1 MKKILYAIIIAVLSI
16 LFVISCSQS
25 PTNPSGGGTIP
36 KPTPNEFVEKL
47 KTIGIVKA
55 GSQEWNF
62 ASISQSQNTL
72 TLQPTFNSKAG
83 TLEGLKKYLD
93 IKIKEVFSDFKYDVN
108 IDSKNSNASDGNGD
122 INKANSE
129 PLELTITFNDKN
141 TGNPVTDA
149 DFREGFILKIV
160 ANSKWEATPKITA
173 DEVKESLNK
182 LGSIAITANSG
193 NTLTADFRSLTVSEN
208 QSQYASQ
215 LTIDNKTDTIDLINF
230 KETIEKEI
238 SKSVTSVLKIASISI
253 DESTENSFIFNLE
266 EVSANKILVGNLKLT
281 VKFTGNAGFTE
292 RELNVNITGEANIT
306 TDNIGNDKSANF
318 TLTTDADNLSF
329 EITSIT
335 PKDSSIQINK
345 NDITVSYRE
354 ENKLGL
360 IVLAGKKVSEIHNA
374 LQSSASFEITLT
386 AKSAGYKDKAN
397 LKLILNIQK
406 GNSYITLEDFNNCL
420 NNINVNG
427 FDKSVSSA
435 SLTLTASADVKA
447 DDALNNIKEA
457 LKALP
462 KGNITASSIDYLK
475 WTEYPTSDKSGVIM
489 VYVNFAKGYPVSDEL
504 KGYLSQD
511 TSYKFKITVKP
522 KSKWIANIS
531 IDGDGAN
538 SDFPLDV
545 DLGNGSTTP
554 AEIPY
559 KIQLPNGASINS
571 ITISKLNQA
580 EGIVDEWNILNKNL
594 NIFEDNLN
602 SPSLKLIDSEIAHIL
617 QDIDI
622 PKDSSQVYKVILSVE
637 YNNNGTVI
645 SESIDLYVRLHK
657 GYMVVTKDALI
668 KVLVQG
674 LSGGKQFVS
683 STTPVNINI
692 NDNAVLNIAGGTFEL
707 PNSFKV
713 FENATGAGSISY
725 INKNIN
731 AATMGDELAKAG
743 IIFNSSSLNFTKKQG
758 DGKTATVNISI
769 SKRDGYIFDQY
780 SLSGFN
786 PSKGINIELYTP
798 NQTWLD

>member
-1 MKKILYAIIIAVLSI
+1 M
-16 LFVISCSQS
+16 
-25 PTNPSGGGTIP
+25 
-36 KPTPNEFVEKL
+36 
-47 KTIGIVKA
+47 
-55 GSQEWNF
+55 
-62 ASISQSQNTL
+62 
-72 TLQPTFNSKAG
+72 
-83 TLEGLKKYLD
+83 KKYLD

-108 IDSKNSNASDGNGD
+108 IDSKNSKASDGNGD

-149 DFREGFILKIV
+149 DFREGFILKIA

-193 NTLTADFRSLTVSEN
+193 NTLTADFGSLTVSEN

-215 LTIDNKTDTIDLINF
+215 LTIDNKTDTIDFITF
-230 KETIEKEI
+230 KEIIEKEI
-238 SKSVTSVLKIASISI
+238 SKSVTGVLKIASISI
-253 DESTENSFIFNLE
+253 DESTENSFVFHLE

-406 GNSYITLEDFNNCL
+406 GNSYITLEDFNNWL

-511 TSYKFKITVKP
+511 TSYKFKITVKS
-522 KSKWIANIS
+522 KSKWLANIS
-531 IDGDGAN
+531 IDGEGAD
-538 SDFPLDV
+538 SISPLNV

-571 ITISKLNQA
+571 ITISKLNKA
-580 EGIVDEWNILNKNL
+580 DDITDDWNILNKNL
-594 NIFEDNLN
+594 KIFEDNLT
-602 SPSLKLIDSEIAHIL
+602 SPSLKLIDSEIAYIL

-622 PKDSSQVYKVILSVE
+622 PKDSSQVYKVVLSVE

-645 SESIDLYVRLHK
+645 SESIDLYVRLQK

-713 FENATGAGSISY
+713 FENATGVGSISY

-731 AATMGDELAKAG
+731 AAAIGDELAKAG

>member
-1 MKKILYAIIIAVLSI
+1 M
-16 LFVISCSQS
+16 
-25 PTNPSGGGTIP
+25 
-36 KPTPNEFVEKL
+36 
-47 KTIGIVKA
+47 
-55 GSQEWNF
+55 
-62 ASISQSQNTL
+62 
-72 TLQPTFNSKAG
+72 
-83 TLEGLKKYLD
+83 
-93 IKIKEVFSDFKYDVN
+93 
-108 IDSKNSNASDGNGD
+108 
-122 INKANSE
+122 
-129 PLELTITFNDKN
+129 TITFSDKN

-193 NTLTADFRSLTVSEN
+193 NTLTADFGGLTVSEN
-208 QSQYASQ
+208 QSQYTSQ

-238 SKSVTSVLKIASISI
+238 SKSITSVLKIASISI

-386 AKSAGYKDKAN
+386 VKSAGYKDKAN

-406 GNSYITLEDFNNCL
+406 GNSYITLEDFNNWL

-427 FDKSVSSA
+427 FDKSVASA
-435 SLTLTASADVKA
+435 SLTLTASVDVKA
-447 DDALNNIKEA
+447 DTALNSIKEA

-489 VYVNFAKGYPVSDEL
+489 VYVNFAQGYPVSDEL
-504 KGYLSQD
+504 KVYLSQN

-531 IDGDGAN
+531 IEGDGAN

-594 NIFEDNLN
+594 KIFEDNLN
-602 SPSLKLIDSEIAHIL
+602 SPSLKMIDYEIAHIL

-692 NDNAVLNIAGGTFEL
+692 NDNAILNISGGTFEL

-713 FENATGAGSISY
+713 FEDATGAGSISY

-731 AATMGDELAKAG
+731 TATMGDELAKAG